1 MRKAGSK
8 EILMQTLH
16 DMMCSTPFEQI
27 TVTDILNESGVSR
40 TTFYRHFYGKT
51 DLLISLFE
59 DKIAM
64 NNFFI
69 FYAPSYEREQDFFR
83 FLYQDREFWLH
94 AFTVPDLVNKWRT
107 LAQKSLLMEYRSC
120 FSNEEDAFF
129 FSVALSAAYVQMNR
143 TYLNSSR
150 NHTPEEISAYMQK
163 FTLGAL
169 KAFHADPV
177 QAADIQK

>member
-59 DKIAM
+59 NPEIM
-64 NNFFI
+64 ENFFS
-69 FYAPSYEREQDFFR
+69 FYAPSYEREAAFFR
-83 FLYQDREFWLH
+83 LLQQDRDFWLH
-94 AFTVPDLVNKWRT
+94 AFTVPEFAEKWRT
-107 LAQKSLLMEYRSC
+107 LAQKSLLMEFQSC
-120 FSNEEDAFF
+120 FSDKEEAFF
-129 FSVALSAAYVQMNR
+129 FSVAMAAVYVQVNIS
-143 TYLNSSR
+143 YLANPR
-150 NHTPEEISAYMQK
+150 NHSPQEISAHFK
-163 FTLGAL
+163 KLVTGTL
-169 KAFHADPV
+169 KEFHAEPY
-177 QAADIQK
+177 K